1 MIKDL
6 IEDHADM
13 IVAPLS
19 LTFARSH
26 FIDYCLPFYRDTYFY
41 YIRYSR
47 LQLLGV

>member
-6 IEDHADM
+6 IEDQADM
-13 IVAPLS
+13 VVAPIS

-41 YIRYSR
+41 YIRYYHLGR
-47 LQLLGV
+47 LGV